1 MSIQVAV
8 YTRVSTLNQVQA
20 QTIDQQLQR
29 LRAHIETQ
37 GWQLLDK
44 HIFRDDG
51 YSGATLNRP
60 GLDKLRDAIRWGEI
74 THLLITDPDRLAR
87 KYVHQ
92 MILLEEFAR
101 FGCHVEFLD
110 HPMSDDP
117 HDQLLLQIR
126 GAVAEYERTLITDRM
141 RRGRLAKYQAGTLL
155 PWTRP
160 PYGYR
165 LDPDRPRDP
174 VGVWV
179 EESEAA
185 IVREIFALYTQENH
199 SLQGVATHLQK
210 QGVPTPSG
218 KVIWSLCTLR
228 AILRQPA
235 YLGQVY
241 ARRRHYRPAR
251 IRRSATHPI
260 GQPHQT
266 AEELPP
272 EQWILV
278 ATIPAIIN
286 QEQFDQAQ
294 TRLAQNQSFAKRNNK
309 AHHYLLRALVSCG
322 RCQSA
327 CTGRYL
333 KSGHSYY
340 VCSAK
345 GNPIHSRKEEKC
357 PSRFIPAQQLDDV
370 VWQDLCDVITHPES
384 ITYALDRA
392 HGGHWLPQE
401 LQARRESLRRGC
413 AQLQQQLDRLTDA
426 YLNGVIPLA
435 EYQRRR
441 GDLEQRIAAFKHQAE
456 QLHAQANRQTEV
468 AGLVKSVED
477 FCQRLQTS
485 LQNATFEQRRQI
497 IELLIDRVIVDD
509 GDVEIRYA
517 IPTTP
522 ESEHVRF
529 CHLRSDYFAHPHLL
543 RIAHLQ
549 VLDQVVI
556 ACKPVAAVGGA
567 AGVAL
572 HRPQGIHRAH
582 HPLHPLTVHAPAVW
596 RPSQLVGHPARA
608 IGRKLSY
615 HTVDGR
621 PQLSVIGDAPLIV
634 VAAAGQLQQI
644 TQRRHGHL
652 LLFVHLHRQFAFP
665 FGAHSKYLESFFAVS
680 SSSVKRPTSR
690 SSSPMRWSRLSW
702 AGPDSNTRAARSMNC
717 CFQRDNTLSLMPYSR
732 LAWPRLLPSTRIS
745 ITTLALNSGAYVF
758 RLTMWTLLAK
768 VYSPLSQLSSFVG
781 PPQLS
786 HSY

>member
-1 MSIQVAV
+1 MIIQVAV

-20 QTIDQQLQR
+20 QTMDQQLQR

-74 THLLITDPDRLAR
+74 AHLLITDPDRLAR

-92 MILLEEFAR
+92 MILLEEFER
-101 FGCHVEFLD
+101 FGCQVEFLD

-185 IVREIFALYTQENH
+185 IVREIFALYTQENY

-218 KVIWSLCTLR
+218 RKIWSLCTLR

-241 ARRRHYRPAR
+241 ARRRRYRPAR

-272 EQWILV
+272 EEWIFV
-278 ATIPAIIN
+278 ASIPAIIH
-286 QEQFDQAQ
+286 QEQFDLAQA
-294 TRLAQNQSFAKRNNK
+294 RLAQNQSFAKRNNK
-309 AHHYLLRALVSCG
+309 SHHYLLRALVSCG
-322 RCQSA
+322 LCQSA
-327 CTGRYL
+327 CIARHLKTGQN
-333 KSGHSYY
+333 YY

-357 PSRFIPAQQLDDV
+357 PSRFSPAQQLDDL
-370 VWQDLCDVITHPES
+370 VWQDLCHVIMHPES
-384 ITYALDRA
+384 ITHALERA

-441 GDLEQRIAAFKHQAE
+441 GDLEQRIEAFKRQAE

-485 LQNATFEQRRQI
+485 LQNATFEQKRQI
-497 IELLIDRVIVDD
+497 VELLIDRVIVND
-509 GDVEIRYA
+509 GDVEIHYV
-517 IPTTP
+517 IPTTS

-529 CHLRSDYFAHPHLL
+529 CHLRSDYFSAPHLVTARDGQVAQQV
-543 RIAHLQ
+543 RIHLM
-549 VLDQVVI
+549 
-556 ACKPVAAVGGA
+556 
-567 AGVAL
+567 
-572 HRPQGIHRAH
+572 
-582 HPLHPLTVHAPAVW
+582 T
-596 RPSQLVGHPARA
+596 
-608 IGRKLSY
+608 
-615 HTVDGR
+615 
-621 PQLSVIGDAPLIV
+621 
-634 VAAAGQLQQI
+634 
-644 TQRRHGHL
+644 
-652 LLFVHLHRQFAFP
+652 
-665 FGAHSKYLESFFAVS
+665 FG
-680 SSSVKRPTSR
+680 
-690 SSSPMRWSRLSW
+690 
-702 AGPDSNTRAARSMNC
+702 SNTRPALGV
-717 CFQRDNTLSLMPYSR
+717 DR
-732 LAWPRLLPSTRIS
+732 LQA
-745 ITTLALNSGAYVF
+745 
-758 RLTMWTLLAK
+758 
-768 VYSPLSQLSSFVG
+768 
-781 PPQLS
+781 
-786 HSY
+786 H